1 MRFGEWT
8 FRACHDGRFKLD
20 GGAMFGVVPKVFW
33 EKHHPADERNR
44 IDLDLRCLLADGP
57 DGRRILV
64 DTGMGDRWDAK
75 KSGVFGL
82 VRRPN
87 QLVAELA
94 EEGVTRESVTDVVL
108 THLHFDHAGGA
119 VRDVGGRLVPTF
131 PEARYWVQQRHWDWA
146 NRPSERDRASFR
158 PEDFASLEREG
169 RLELVDGA
177 QEILPGVRVTPI
189 SGHTPGQQM
198 VEFHTGAGV
207 LVYCG
212 DLIPFLSQVHIP
224 WIMGFDLNPLLT
236 VTEKKQFLTRAVEDG
251 YVLVFEHDPVHEAA
265 TVRFEDGRF
274 VPGEVFTL
282 AAGRPGEATAP

>member
-1 MRFGEWT
+1 MQLGDWT

-33 EKHHPADERNR
+33 QQQHPADELNR

-64 DTGMGDRWDAK
+64 DTGMGDRWDARK
-75 KSGVFGL
+75 VDVFGL

-119 VRDVGGRLVPTF
+119 VREVEGRLVPTF

-158 PEDFASLEREG
+158 PEDFASLQQEG
-169 RLELVDGA
+169 RLAFVDGA

-212 DLIPFLSQVHIP
+212 DLIPYLSQVHVP
-224 WIMGFDLNPLLT
+224 WIMGYDLNPLLT
-236 VTEKKQFLTRAVEDG
+236 VTEKKQFLTRAAEDG

-282 AAGRPGEATAP
+282 AAGRP